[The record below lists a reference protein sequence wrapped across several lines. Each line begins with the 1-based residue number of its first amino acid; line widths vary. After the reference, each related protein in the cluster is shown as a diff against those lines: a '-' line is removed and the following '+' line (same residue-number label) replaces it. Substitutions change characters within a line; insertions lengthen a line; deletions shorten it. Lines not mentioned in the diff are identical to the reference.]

1 MLDQRK
7 EEPIL
12 ELKKSITIRPY
23 EERDFPAIHE
33 LNKAEGWS
41 NLAEKREDTKQA
53 WRHSNAAFIAEKEGE
68 VVGCLRGLTD
78 GHISFY
84 IAELLVQPDWR
95 GEKLGTYLLNFVH
108 SLYPKT
114 RFELLASQ
122 TSRTFY
128 ESLGYRAF
136 YGFRKTID
144 E

>member
-1 MLDQRK
+1 M
-7 EEPIL
+7 
-12 ELKKSITIRPY
+12 ELKNSIIIRRY
-23 EERDFPAIHE
+23 EETDFPAIHG
-33 LNKAEGWS
+33 LNQAEGWS
-41 NLAEKREDTKQA
+41 NLVERREDTKQA
-53 WRHSNAAFIAEKEGE
+53 WSYSNAAFIAEKEGE

-84 IAELLVQPDWR
+84 IAELLVHPNWR
-95 GEKLGTYLLNFVH
+95 GHKLGTYMLNHVH